1 MMNKKYYANMIFVL
15 FALIIA
21 IICGAFY
28 FSKTAREKTSE
39 VLKNSLLNR
48 VRLLTSLINYSDVKK
63 LNGDIG
69 DSSSEV
75 YLTYKRLF
83 AGACNSQEDIRYIY
97 MMGRRGGQIFFYAD
111 SEPDSKADPAKPLAV
126 PGEIYQNPPRGLEE
140 VFREA
145 SKDYTVGPYTDR
157 WGTFFSAMFPVFD
170 LSSRE
175 VVCVVG
181 MDIDAR
187 DWNFIVFESGLRV
200 WAMAVVIILAL
211 LSLIYNIRIQ
221 LKRVL
226 KMETKLRYQQAALKL
241 AQQDN
246 SDYKTTLERIVT
258 CAAEMLDVSQ
268 AGVWRFSED
277 FSSLICQALYN
288 SKEAAIKP
296 GDCLA
301 ALNYPR
307 YFKELN
313 ISRTIAAANAVTD
326 ERTSEFFNDY
336 LLRQNISSML
346 DTMIWLHGRP
356 AGVLCIEH
364 TRTFRQW
371 HEEEIDFAKTLSDL
385 LSLVFEAD
393 ERVKAEKE
401 EKESKLYL
409 DKIINSVADP
419 IFVKDI
425 NHRFILVNESLCRVL
440 DKNYYEIIGKSDEDF
455 FPPDQVYV
463 FKKRD
468 DYVFETG
475 ETDINEEQIT
485 DASGSIRT
493 IITKK
498 TLYRDKEGE
507 RYIVGVIRDIT
518 EQKKMDEERAK
529 IGKLESLGMLAG
541 GIAHD
546 FNNILMGILGNISLA
561 KNRCVGDKS
570 VREVLIRAEAV
581 VHKAR
586 ALTEQLITFS
596 RGGLPIKKKCRLNEL
611 VKNTVNYTL
620 SGSKIKPVFDIA
632 ADSYIVEIDE
642 GQFNQVL
649 ANLVINAR
657 QASED
662 SGEIKISVVNF
673 ETVTSEEFPHKA
685 GSYVKASITDD
696 GHGIA
701 PEELSKVFDPYFTT
715 KPSGS
720 GLGLFTSYSIINKHG
735 GFIRAVPG
743 LSKGASIEIYL
754 PASNQEADEAAAH
767 NLKIFSVPQKE
778 NSNAAGLYN
787 VLIMDDEIDS
797 LAPVG
802 DMLTEYNCM
811 VVLAENGDEALKI
824 YEQKMKTEDKFDV
837 AVVDIV
843 VKKGMGGEE
852 FIKNL
857 FALDPAAKAIVSS
870 GCATDKLMVDFKL
883 YGFCA
888 SIAKPYKAEE
898 LLSLISDITR
908 QRSRQS

>member
-1 MMNKKYYANMIFVL
+1 MKYKKYYKNMIFL
-15 FALIIA
+15 LSALIISV
-21 IICGAFY
+21 ICGGFY
-28 FSKTAREKTSE
+28 FSNTVREKTSTA
-39 VLKNSLLNR
+39 LKDTLLNR
-48 VRLLTSLINYSDVKK
+48 VRILSSLINYSDIKK

-69 DSSSEV
+69 DKSSEV

-83 AGACNSQEDIRYIY
+83 LSACNSQDDIRYIY
-97 MMGRRGGQIFFYAD
+97 MMGRRGGQIFFFAD
-111 SEPDSKADPAKPLAV
+111 SEPDSKADPEKPLAV
-126 PGEIYQNPPRGLEE
+126 PGEIYQDPPRGLEE

-145 SKDYTVGPYTDR
+145 RKDYTVGPYTDR
-157 WGTFFSAMFPVFD
+157 WGTFFSAMLPVFD
-170 LSSRE
+170 LNSKE

-200 WAMAVVIILAL
+200 WAMAAAIILVL
-211 LSLIYNIRIQ
+211 LSLIYNMRIQ

-226 KMETKLRYQQAALKL
+226 KMEAKLFYQQAALKL

-246 SDYKTTLERIVT
+246 SDYKTTLERIVK
-258 CAAEMLDVSQ
+258 CAAETLEVRQ

-277 FSSLICQALYN
+277 FSSLICQAVYN
-288 SKEAAIKP
+288 SKEAVIKP
-296 GDCLA
+296 GYSLA
-301 ALNYPR
+301 ALNYPH

-313 ISRTIAAANAVTD
+313 LSRTIAAADARTD
-326 ERTSEFFNDY
+326 ERTRELFNDY
-336 LLRQNISSML
+336 LRVQNISSML

-364 TRTFRQW
+364 TRGVKHWQ
-371 HEEEIDFAKTLSDL
+371 EEEIDFAKTLSDL

-409 DKIINSVADP
+409 EKIINSVADP

-425 NHRFILVNESLCRVL
+425 NHRFILVNESFCRIL
-440 DKNYYEIIGKSDEDF
+440 DKKYYEIVGKSDDDF

-468 DYVFETG
+468 DHVFETG
-475 ETDINEEQIT
+475 ENDINEEQIT
-485 DASGSIRT
+485 DASGSVRT

-498 TLYRDKEGE
+498 TLYQDNEGG

-518 EQKKMDEERAK
+518 EQKKMDEERSK

-561 KNRCVGDKS
+561 KNRCASDTG
-570 VREVLIRAEAV
+570 VRDVLVRAEAV

-596 RGGLPIKKKCRLNEL
+596 KGGLPIKKKCMLNEI
-611 VKNTVNYTL
+611 VKNTVHFTL

-632 ADSYIVEIDE
+632 PDLNMVEIDE

-649 ANLVINAR
+649 ANLIINAR

-662 SGEIKISVVNF
+662 SGEINVSVCNF
-673 ETVTSEEFPHKA
+673 ETVTSEVFPHKA
-685 GSYVKASITDD
+685 GGYLKVSITDN
-696 GHGIA
+696 GPGIA
-701 PEELSKVFDPYFTT
+701 PEDITKIFDPYFTT

-735 GFIRAVPG
+735 GFIRAVTG

-754 PASNQEADEAAAH
+754 PAAPPENGDAPH
-767 NLKIFSVPQKE
+767 NLKVFSARQIDNSVP
-778 NSNAAGLYN
+778 AVLYKI
-787 VLIMDDEIDS
+787 LIMDDELDS
-797 LAPVG
+797 LAPVCDILSEHG
-802 DMLTEYNCM
+802 CYVT
-811 VVLAENGDEALKI
+811 LAENGDDALKI
-824 YEQKMKTEDKFDV
+824 YEQKMKTADKFDV
-837 AVVDIV
+837 AVVDII

-852 FIKNL
+852 FIKKL
-857 FALDPAAKAIVSS
+857 FTLDPAAKTIVSS
-870 GCATDKLMVDFKL
+870 GCISDKLMIDYKL
-883 YGFCA
+883 YGFCSA
-888 SIAKPYKAEE
+888 IAKPYKAED
-898 LLSLISDITR
+898 LLALITDIA
-908 QRSRQS
+908 SAGAAQS

>member
-1 MMNKKYYANMIFVL
+1 MMNKKYYANMIFL
-15 FALIIA
+15 LSALIIA
-21 IICGAFY
+21 VICGGFY
-28 FSKTAREKTSE
+28 FSKAAREKTAAALE
-39 VLKNSLLNR
+39 DNLLSR
-48 VRLLTSLINYSDVKK
+48 VRLLSSLINYSDIKK
-63 LNGDIG
+63 LSGDIG
-69 DSSSEV
+69 DGSSEV

-83 AGACNSQEDIRYIY
+83 LEACNSQQDIRYIY
-97 MMGRRGGQIFFYAD
+97 MMGSRGGQIFFYAD

-126 PGEIYQNPPRGLEE
+126 PGEIYQDAPSGLEE

-145 SKDYTVGPYTDR
+145 RKDYTVGPYTDR
-157 WGTFFSAMFPVFD
+157 WGTFFSAMLPVFD
-170 LSSRE
+170 LSSQQ

-187 DWNFIVFESGLRV
+187 DWNFTVFESGLRV
-200 WAMAVVIILAL
+200 WAMAVAIILAL
-211 LSLIYNIRIQ
+211 LSIIYNIRIQ
-221 LKRVL
+221 LKRAL
-226 KMETKLRYQQAALKL
+226 KVEAKLRYQQAALKL

-246 SDYKTTLERIVT
+246 SDYKTTLERIVA
-258 CAAEMLDVSQ
+258 CAAEMLEVRQS
-268 AGVWRFSED
+268 GVWRFSED
-277 FSSLICQALYN
+277 FSSLTCQAVFN
-288 SKEAAIKP
+288 SKEAVIKT
-296 GDCLA
+296 GYSLA
-301 ALNYPR
+301 AHNYPR

-313 ISRTIAAANAVTD
+313 MARTIAAEDAAGD
-326 ERTSEFFNDY
+326 ERTNELYNDY
-336 LLRQNISSML
+336 LSGQNISSML

-364 TRTFRQW
+364 TGALRRWQ
-371 HEEEIDFAKTLSDL
+371 EEEIDFAKTLSDL

-393 ERVKAEKE
+393 ERVRAEKE

-409 DKIINSVADP
+409 DKIINSIADP

-425 NHRFILVNESLCRVL
+425 NHRFILVNDSLCRIL
-440 DKNYYEIIGKSDEDF
+440 DKKYYEIIGKSDEDF

-468 DYVFETG
+468 DHVFETG
-475 ETDINEEQIT
+475 DPDINEERIT

-498 TLYRDKEGE
+498 TLYRDNDGG

-518 EQKKMDEERAK
+518 EQKKMDEERANM
-529 IGKLESLGMLAG
+529 GKLESLGMLAG

-561 KNRCVGDKS
+561 KNRCSGDKG
-570 VREVLIRAEAV
+570 VQEVLVRAETV

-596 RGGLPIKKKCRLNEL
+596 RGGLPIKKKCRLNEI
-611 VKNTVNYTL
+611 VKNTAHFTL
-620 SGSKIKPVFDIA
+620 SGSKIKPVFNIESDL
-632 ADSYIVEIDE
+632 YMVEIDE
-642 GQFNQVL
+642 GQFNQVI
-649 ANLVINAR
+649 ANLVTNAR

-662 SGEIKISVVNF
+662 SGEIEISAANF
-673 ETVTSEEFPHKA
+673 ETVNDTVFPHQA
-685 GSYVKASITDD
+685 GSYVKVSITDN

-701 PEELSKVFDPYFTT
+701 PEDMSKIFDPYFTT
-715 KPSGS
+715 KPSGT
-720 GLGLFTSYSIINKHG
+720 GLGLFTSYSIVNKHG

-754 PASNQEADEAAAH
+754 PSAKPDSDGPAAPDLKVFNALKNEKTDQDE
-767 NLKIFSVPQKE
+767 
-778 NSNAAGLYN
+778 LYN
-787 VLIMDDEIDS
+787 ILIMDDEIDS

-802 DMLTEYNCM
+802 DMLSENNCN

-824 YEQKMKTEDKFDV
+824 YEQKMKNADKFDT
-837 AVVDIV
+837 AVVDII

-852 FIKNL
+852 FIKKL
-857 FALDPAAKAIVSS
+857 LALDPEVKAIVSS
-870 GCATDKLMVDFKL
+870 GCATDKLMIDYKL

-898 LLSLISDITR
+898 LLALVKDITAPR
-908 QRSRQS
+908 GGKS